1 MLLVMLSLHD
11 YNANSRILLVNLAS
25 SLNLPLRVCHED
37 ETRIAQGLAEAALEV
52 SPERAAAQ
60 KEENKLSKRWK
71 FSFGGTSGNG
81 SGIAAAL
88 TGVGIGT
95 AHSGHGLT
103 SHAASALLGIMS
115 ENGLLMGSLFGLN
128 PSKPLDKIVESCL
141 REVQDFSILALLD
154 GKAEEYRD
162 ARGMHP
168 EYRRLGIVIAI
179 SGFLTENTD
188 VASPWTCLGAQT
200 EQYVVQWETSAVTSL
215 GGALETAVRS
225 SAWRIAK
232 KEIKEK
238 SSKYIWFIYVQ
249 YSDLVSIPLPLRFQL
264 ARLAAQN

>member
-1 MLLVMLSLHD
+1 M
-11 YNANSRILLVNLAS
+11 
-25 SLNLPLRVCHED
+25 
-37 ETRIAQGLAEAALEV
+37 
-52 SPERAAAQ
+52 
-60 KEENKLSKRWK
+60 
-71 FSFGGTSGNG
+71 
-81 SGIAAAL
+81 
-88 TGVGIGT
+88 
-95 AHSGHGLT
+95 
-103 SHAASALLGIMS
+103 
-115 ENGLLMGSLFGLN
+115 
-128 PSKPLDKIVESCL
+128 DKIVESCL

-238 SSKYIWFIYVQ
+238 SSKYICFIYVQ

-264 ARLAAQN
+264 ASLAAQN

>member
-1 MLLVMLSLHD
+1 MLLIMLSLHD

-71 FSFGGTSGNG
+71 FSISGSSSAG

-88 TGVGIGT
+88 TGVGVGT
-95 AHSGHGLT
+95 AQSGLGLT
-103 SHAASALLGIMS
+103 SHAASALLGVMS

-128 PSKPLDKIVESCL
+128 PSKPLDKIVEGCL
-141 REVQDFSILALLD
+141 REVQDFSILTLLN
-154 GKAEEYRD
+154 GEAVEYSD
-162 ARGMHP
+162 ARHIRP
-168 EYRRLGIVIAI
+168 EHRRLGIVIAVT
-179 SGFLTENTD
+179 GFLTEDTD
-188 VASPWTCLGAQT
+188 MAVPWTCLGSQT

-215 GGALETAVRS
+215 GAALETVVRS
-225 SAWRIAK
+225 SAWSTAK
-232 KEIKEK
+232 AEIREK
-238 SSKYIWFIYVQ
+238 SSKHRIQIFGL
-249 YSDLVSIPLPLRFQL
+249 DF
-264 ARLAAQN
+264 